1 MPWNNIPHGFKLAH
15 RLPHCMEKGVR
26 AWRRWEWISSSSTE
40 PAAQAVRGRPWI
52 LEAQAPK
59 EAGCFTFTQGPLTP
73 SLRWHYL
80 LLSSQS
86 PSGFSIWT
94 KQILQSEHRD
104 NLQSSRHNVPQTLFF
119 NNSTECTQSQ
129 IQNDQKGLGSLN
141 TKQGSRRL
149 TALHLERLA
158 AIGFEEPKHVISC
171 GSRKI
176 NKESVSGQLVTYII
190 YCFYKVPSL

>member
-1 MPWNNIPHGFKLAH
+1 MRMNKQQQH
-15 RLPHCMEKGVR
+15 RASSSGGEGKALDSGSTSTERSRLLYIHAGAANTESPMTLSAPLFPKP
-26 AWRRWEWISSSSTE
+26 EWIFYLNKTN
-40 PAAQAVRGRPWI
+40 PAVRTSWQPAE
-52 LEAQAPK
+52 LK
-59 EAGCFTFTQGPLTP
+59 TQCST
-73 SLRWHYL
+73 
-80 LLSSQS
+80 
-86 PSGFSIWT
+86 
-94 KQILQSEHRD
+94 D
-104 NLQSSRHNVPQTLFF
+104 AFF

-176 NKESVSGQLVTYII
+176 NKESDSGQLVTYII